1 MADLAALLP
10 TMTLALA
17 VLLIGLIL
25 IALAVW
31 LLIRQVREQRR
42 RRRIDDMLQ
51 ELAER
56 RLALRDTEVDRSRFL
71 AAFSHDLKQPMQ
83 AINLYL
89 GSVERSLAHASLD
102 TAERSRAT
110 ESLLRLRQSMGY
122 MNDVFDSMLD
132 VSRLDSG
139 ALEVS
144 IERIDAREF
153 CERMV
158 AQHRRMAE
166 DLGLTLTLRAP
177 EHEALFLQTDPRL
190 LERILRNFISNS
202 MRYTQRGGV
211 RLRISRR
218 GERCRIAVIDT
229 GAGIAVGLRKKIFD
243 EFTRGDHAAMTT
255 QGVGLGL
262 AIARRLAARIGARI
276 SLGSHVGIGSVF
288 AIDLPLVTEVIA
300 GSEQVA
306 LAETYLIERLLPQVL
321 FEPPENTLMVCID
334 ADPDVGNALRLLAPG
349 IGISVIVAC
358 SSDDAIRQ
366 LAIQGGIPSLLMVDA
381 QMQSEPVA
389 QVITRINDEFNSN
402 IPVLLCS
409 DESPFS
415 DLQRQVSSRVTLL
428 QRPFSTEKLRAA
440 INATLFTESE

>member
-1 MADLAALLP
+1 
-10 TMTLALA
+10 
-17 VLLIGLIL
+17 
-25 IALAVW
+25 
-31 LLIRQVREQRR
+31 
-42 RRRIDDMLQ
+42 
-51 ELAER
+51 
-56 RLALRDTEVDRSRFL
+56 
-71 AAFSHDLKQPMQ
+71 
-83 AINLYL
+83 
-89 GSVERSLAHASLD
+89 
-102 TAERSRAT
+102 
-110 ESLLRLRQSMGY
+110 MGY

-218 GERCRIAVIDT
+218 RERCRIAVIDT

-288 AIDLPLVTEVIA
+288 SIDLPLVTEAIT
-300 GSEQVA
+300 GSEQAA

-349 IGISVIVAC
+349 IGISVIVAG

-366 LAIQGGIPSLLMVDA
+366 LAIQGGIPNLLMVDA
-381 QMQSEPVA
+381 QIQSESVA

-415 DLQRQVSSRVTLL
+415 DLQRQVGSRVTLL

-440 INATLFTESE
+440 INATLFAEPE

>member
-17 VLLIGLIL
+17 VLLIGLL
-25 IALAVW
+25 LTALAVW

-139 ALEVS
+139 ALEAS
-144 IERIDAREF
+144 IERIDGREF
-153 CERMV
+153 CERIV

-177 EHEALFLQTDPRL
+177 DHEVLFLQTDPRL

-211 RLRISRR
+211 RIRISRR

-229 GAGIAVGLRKKIFD
+229 GAGIAAGLRKKIFD

-276 SLGSHVGIGSVF
+276 SLSSHVGIGSVF
-288 AIDLPLVTEVIA
+288 AIDLPLVTEAIT

-321 FEPPENTLMVCID
+321 LEPPENTLMVCID

-349 IGISVIVAC
+349 IGISVVVAG

-389 QVITRINDEFNSN
+389 QVITRMNDEFNSN
-402 IPVLLCS
+402 LPVLLCS

-415 DLQRQVSSRVTLL
+415 DLQRQVGSRVTLL

-440 INATLFTESE
+440 INATLFTEPE

>member
-1 MADLAALLP
+1 
-10 TMTLALA
+10 
-17 VLLIGLIL
+17 
-25 IALAVW
+25 
-31 LLIRQVREQRR
+31 
-42 RRRIDDMLQ
+42 
-51 ELAER
+51 
-56 RLALRDTEVDRSRFL
+56 
-71 AAFSHDLKQPMQ
+71 
-83 AINLYL
+83 
-89 GSVERSLAHASLD
+89 
-102 TAERSRAT
+102 
-110 ESLLRLRQSMGY
+110 
-122 MNDVFDSMLD
+122 
-132 VSRLDSG
+132 
-139 ALEVS
+139 
-144 IERIDAREF
+144 
-153 CERMV
+153 MV

-177 EHEALFLQTDPRL
+177 EHEVLFLQTDPRL

-229 GAGIAVGLRKKIFD
+229 GAGIAAGLRKKIFD

-288 AIDLPLVTEVIA
+288 AIDLPLATQAIG
-300 GSEQVA
+300 GSEQVS

-349 IGISVIVAC
+349 IGISVIVAG

-366 LAIQGGIPSLLMVDA
+366 LAAQGGIPSLLMVDA

-389 QVITRINDEFNSN
+389 HVITRMNDEFNSN

-415 DLQRQVSSRVTLL
+415 DLQRQVGSRVTLL

-440 INATLFTESE
+440 INTALFTEPE

>member
-17 VLLIGLIL
+17 VLLIGLLL

-144 IERIDAREF
+144 IERIDGREF
-153 CERMV
+153 CERIV

-177 EHEALFLQTDPRL
+177 DHEVLFLQTDPRL

-211 RLRISRR
+211 RIRISRR

-229 GAGIAVGLRKKIFD
+229 GAGIAAGLRKKIFD

-276 SLGSHVGIGSVF
+276 SLSSHVGIGSVF
-288 AIDLPLVTEVIA
+288 AIDLPLVTEAIT

-321 FEPPENTLMVCID
+321 LEPPENTLMVCID

-349 IGISVIVAC
+349 IGISVVVAG

-389 QVITRINDEFNSN
+389 QVITRMNDEFNSN
-402 IPVLLCS
+402 LPVLLCS

-415 DLQRQVSSRVTLL
+415 DLQRQVGSRVTLL

-440 INATLFTESE
+440 INATLFTEPE

>member
-1 MADLAALLP
+1 MADLAALFPTLP
-10 TMTLALA
+10 LALG
-17 VLLIGLIL
+17 VLLIGLLL
-25 IALAVW
+25 IVLAVW
-31 LLIRQVREQRR
+31 SLIRQRREQRR
-42 RRRIDDMLQ
+42 RRRIDEMLQ

-56 RLALRDTEVDRSRFL
+56 RQTLRETEVDRSRFL

-89 GSVERSLAHASLD
+89 GSVERSLAHAPLD
-102 TAERSRAT
+102 TTERARAT

-144 IERIDAREF
+144 IERVDGRDF
-153 CERMV
+153 CERIV

-166 DLGLTLTLRAP
+166 DLGLTLTLRLP
-177 EHEALFLQTDPRL
+177 EQESFFLQTDPRL
-190 LERILRNFISNS
+190 LERILRNFISNA
-202 MRYTQRGGV
+202 MRYTQRGGI
-211 RLRISRR
+211 RLRLSRR

-229 GAGIAVGLRKKIFD
+229 GSGIAVTLRKKIFD
-243 EFTRGDHAAMTT
+243 EFTRGDNAVMTT

-288 AIDLPLVTEVIA
+288 AIDLPLATEAIS
-300 GSEQVA
+300 GSAQVA
-306 LAETYLIERLLPQVL
+306 LAETYLIERLLPQML
-321 FEPPENTLMVCID
+321 FEPPENTLLVCVD

-349 IGISVIVAC
+349 IGISVIVAG

-366 LAIQGGIPSLLMVDA
+366 LGAQGGVPSLLMVDA

-415 DLQRQVSSRVTLL
+415 DLQRQVGSPVTLL

-440 INATLFTESE
+440 INAALYIDER

>member
-1 MADLAALLP
+1 
-10 TMTLALA
+10 
-17 VLLIGLIL
+17 
-25 IALAVW
+25 
-31 LLIRQVREQRR
+31 
-42 RRRIDDMLQ
+42 
-51 ELAER
+51 
-56 RLALRDTEVDRSRFL
+56 
-71 AAFSHDLKQPMQ
+71 
-83 AINLYL
+83 
-89 GSVERSLAHASLD
+89 
-102 TAERSRAT
+102 
-110 ESLLRLRQSMGY
+110 MGY

-177 EHEALFLQTDPRL
+177 EHEVLFLQTDPRL

-229 GAGIAVGLRKKIFD
+229 GAGI
-243 EFTRGDHAAMTT
+243 HAAMTT

-288 AIDLPLVTEVIA
+288 AIDLPLATQAIG
-300 GSEQVA
+300 GSEQVS

-349 IGISVIVAC
+349 IGISVIVAG

-366 LAIQGGIPSLLMVDA
+366 LAAQGGIPSLLMVDA

-389 QVITRINDEFNSN
+389 HVITRMNDEFNSN
-402 IPVLLCS
+402 LPVLLCS

-415 DLQRQVSSRVTLL
+415 DLQRQVGSRVTLL

-440 INATLFTESE
+440 INATLFTEPE

>member
-17 VLLIGLIL
+17 VLLIGLLL

-51 ELAER
+51 DLAER

-89 GSVERSLAHASLD
+89 GSVERSLSHASLD

-144 IERIDAREF
+144 IERIDGREF
-153 CERMV
+153 CERIV

-177 EHEALFLQTDPRL
+177 DHEVLFLQTDPRL

-211 RLRISRR
+211 RIRISRR

-229 GAGIAVGLRKKIFD
+229 GAGIAAGLRKKIFD

-276 SLGSHVGIGSVF
+276 SLSSHVGIGSVF
-288 AIDLPLVTEVIA
+288 AIDLPLVTEAIT

-321 FEPPENTLMVCID
+321 LEPPENTLMVCID

-349 IGISVIVAC
+349 IGISVVVAG

-389 QVITRINDEFNSN
+389 QVITRMNDEFNSN
-402 IPVLLCS
+402 LPVLLCS

-415 DLQRQVSSRVTLL
+415 DLQRQVGSRVTLL

-440 INATLFTESE
+440 INATLFTEPE

>member
-144 IERIDAREF
+144 IERIDGREF
-153 CERMV
+153 CERIV

-177 EHEALFLQTDPRL
+177 DHEVLFLQTDPRL

-211 RLRISRR
+211 RIRISRR

-229 GAGIAVGLRKKIFD
+229 GAGIAAGLRKKIFD

-276 SLGSHVGIGSVF
+276 SLSSHVGIGSVF
-288 AIDLPLVTEVIA
+288 AIDLPLVTEAIT

-321 FEPPENTLMVCID
+321 LEPPENTLMVCID

-349 IGISVIVAC
+349 IGISVVVAG

-389 QVITRINDEFNSN
+389 QVITRMNDEFNSN
-402 IPVLLCS
+402 LPVLLCS

-415 DLQRQVSSRVTLL
+415 DLQRQVGSRVTLL

-440 INATLFTESE
+440 INATLFTEPE